1 MHSCS
6 CDNSA
11 PTESHQFVRSCTR
24 NVAARTKLME
34 VVCKEDAPDG
44 THLRK
49 GHAIQPTFSCFCF
62 KFGQVIVLHTMSS
75 PQFLFQAHK
84 YRLQAHLYQRVR
96 SVQSALANQCGSVP
110 FPTEAVQS
118 IQRVRSMARHTVSKY
133 AAGIVHISTQLGN
146 STRLTFHEGKRRR
159 PRRRTLPRRAHRCC
173 HKAPPLEIPIGARCQ
188 TALWAVIL
196 RAHELTKLPPPLA
209 GRAMRKQV
217 V

>member
-1 MHSCS
+1 MF
-6 CDNSA
+6 
-11 PTESHQFVRSCTR
+11 QVRTSYP
-24 NVAARTKLME
+24 A
-34 VVCKEDAPDG
+34 
-44 THLRK
+44 TH
-49 GHAIQPTFSCFCF
+49 HEQPTVPFP
-62 KFGQVIVLHTMSS
+62 S
-75 PQFLFQAHK
+75 PQVSFASPLVS
-84 YRLQAHLYQRVR
+84 RVR

-217 V
+217 RVHAMTVPGSNARAA